1 MKKKV
6 YMALMMAAVISL
18 AGCGKKTTTTEAQA
32 TPEPTEAAVATEEPE
47 QEETQTE
54 EVTSGT
60 DDTGVY
66 YGSTGITELNV
77 GTDAFNAK
85 CTIKVP
91 LNYIIGGAAYIQDGS
106 EQEISDLGGNVTV
119 EEGMK
124 KGELSKVA
132 TDTFVI
138 TSLDAKPT
146 DVSVAIYDTANVG
159 SYEDLKQS
167 FSDGKDVG
175 TTDNPVWMYDA
186 PESSYDPNA
195 DFVIL
200 MPVSDDTVLTVYYS
214 GPLTDEIGK
223 EAAAQKVSNLVTKK

>member
-1 MKKKV
+1 MKRKIYLAV
-6 YMALMMAAVISL
+6 VAVAVISM
-18 AGCGKKTTTTEAQA
+18 AGCGKKITDTSAEV
-32 TPEPTEAAVATEEPE
+32 TPEPTAALTTTEEPE
-47 QEETQTE
+47 QNETQAE
-54 EVTSGT
+54 EVASET

-66 YGSTGITELNV
+66 YGSKGITELNIGIDTV
-77 GTDAFNAK
+77 K

-91 LNYIIGGAAYIQDGS
+91 LNYIISGAGYLQDDS
-106 EQEISDLGGNVTV
+106 QQWISDLGGTVTV
-119 EEGMK
+119 EDGLK

-132 TDTFVI
+132 TNIFTI

-146 DVSVAIYDTANVG
+146 GVDAVVYDTANVG

-167 FSDGKDVG
+167 FSDGKDIG
-175 TTDNPVWMYDA
+175 TADNPVWMYDA

-223 EAAAQKVSNLVTKK
+223 EAAAKKVSNLVTKK

>member
-1 MKKKV
+1 MRKKFF
-6 YMALMMAAVISL
+6 MAFMMVAVFSL
-18 AGCGKKTTTTEAQA
+18 VGCGKKTTTTEVQT
-32 TPEPTEAAVATEEPE
+32 TPEPTAAPTTTEEPE
-47 QEETQTE
+47 QNETQAE
-54 EVTSGT
+54 EVASET

-66 YGSTGITELNV
+66 YGSKGITELNIGIDTV
-77 GTDAFNAK
+77 K

-91 LNYIIGGAAYIQDGS
+91 LNYIISGAGYLQDDS
-106 EQEISDLGGNVTV
+106 QQWISDLGGTVTV
-119 EEGMK
+119 EDGLK

-132 TDTFVI
+132 TNIFTI

-146 DVSVAIYDTANVG
+146 GVDAVIYDTANVG
-159 SYEDLKQS
+159 SYEKLKQS
-167 FSDGKDVG
+167 FSAGKDVG
-175 TTDNPVWMYDA
+175 TDDNPVWMYDA